1 MNPLQ
6 LSTCFCTKEV
16 DQCKNFYLKYFSA
29 STEFDCGWYVTL
41 RVGQGGPEIS
51 FISPQEGMTTFSGG
65 GVMLNFKVEDV
76 DAEYARLNQIGLE
89 ISIPIADHP
98 WGDRGFSVSDPIG
111 NLVYIY
117 SDRKPSQKF
126 AQFYSN

>member
-29 STEFDCGWYVTL
+29 STVFDCGLYVTL

-51 FISPQEGMTTFSGG
+51 IISPQEGMTTFSGG
-65 GVMLNFKVEDV
+65 GVMLNFKVEDA

-89 ISIPIADHP
+89 ISIPIADPP

-117 SDRKPSQKF
+117 SDRKPSQEF